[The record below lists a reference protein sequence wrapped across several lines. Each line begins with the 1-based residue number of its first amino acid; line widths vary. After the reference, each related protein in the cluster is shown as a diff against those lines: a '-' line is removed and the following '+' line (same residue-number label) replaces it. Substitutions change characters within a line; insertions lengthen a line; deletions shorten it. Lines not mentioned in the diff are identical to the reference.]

1 MEEKGLE
8 SLMKKLGVKNFKELH
23 EYIHS
28 EEHKNEK
35 VVKEFKEFLEYLK
48 LKDRRRF
55 YGD

>member
-8 SLMKKLGVKNFKELH
+8 SIMKKLGVKNFKELH

-48 LKDRRRF
+48 SKERS
-55 YGD
+55 